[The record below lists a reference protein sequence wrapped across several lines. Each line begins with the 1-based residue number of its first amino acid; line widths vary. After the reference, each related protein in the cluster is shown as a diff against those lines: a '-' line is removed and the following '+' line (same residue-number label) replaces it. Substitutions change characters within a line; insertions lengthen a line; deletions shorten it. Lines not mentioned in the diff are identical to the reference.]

1 MYIEKFV
8 FNLFQECTYLVWD
21 DSKECII
28 IDPGCDRTED
38 RQKLKD
44 AIQAKGLKPAMVV
57 LTHSHLDHIYGVH
70 DLQQT
75 YGIPVYMD
83 PREEGSI
90 RFFNAGLVRM
100 GIHTPEEFDWTPVED
115 GQQLHFGN
123 TTFRAIST
131 PGHSRGGLCW
141 WFEDDNVIFTG
152 DTLFAGSI
160 GRTDN
165 EWASLDDLMHSLR
178 DTLMQLDGGID
189 VYPGHGP
196 ATSIGRERTTNPFI
210 YEDTSLAELLGH
222 NEQEE

>member
-8 FNLFQECTYLVWD
+8 FNLFQENTYLVWD
-21 DSKECII
+21 DSRECII

-44 AIQAKGLKPAMVV
+44 TIQAKGLKPVMVV

-70 DLQQT
+70 EMQQT

-90 RFFNAGLVRM
+90 RFFNAGLTRM
-100 GIHTPEEFDWTPVED
+100 GIHTPEEFDWTPVGD

-123 TTFRAIST
+123 TAFRAIST
-131 PGHSRGGLCW
+131 PGHSMGGLCW
-141 WFEDDNVIFTG
+141 WFEDDSVIFTG

-196 ATSIGRERTTNPFI
+196 ATSIARERTTNPFI
-210 YEDTSLAELLGH
+210 YE
-222 NEQEE
+222 QEEYTLS